1 MPSRNILKYL
11 QHLQIILTLMLSIR
25 QVDFGALLIETRES
39 YQYCSFK
46 PVTTKEVPGIV
57 QSFKMKKAKDVF
69 WLSSEHLRFAPSC
82 LYRGLSVLMKRILE
96 TGYVHPQLK
105 RGILTPVLLNKRCY
119 PSIQLHYLLRG
130 RCWSEFTE
138 PNKGS
143 Y

>member
-1 MPSRNILKYL
+1 
-11 QHLQIILTLMLSIR
+11 MLSIR

-46 PVTTKEVPGIV
+46 PVTTKEAPGIV

-105 RGILTPVLLNKRCY
+105 RGILTPVLLKKDAT
-119 PSIQLHYLLRG
+119 LLFNYRG
-130 RCWSEFTE
+130 ITVLSVTGKVLERVYRTE
-138 PNKGS
+138 
-143 Y
+143 